1 MRNICVKATFFF
13 HHEMTLFSGRSVFH
27 TGIAGKRDQK
37 IILSFIFHFS
47 SKWSLHPSERK
58 IIDKYFP
65 LQQLMPF
72 NFETKLPEIQRF
84 YLYFF
89 SRHGLRPFFGSHA
102 RTSHVQIYVRT
113 HTCAHIQFKVVAHRT
128 RTRTFYK
135 FTFFFPQF
143 FHNVLTIFKGSC

>member
-1 MRNICVKATFFF
+1 MIVTIEK
-13 HHEMTLFSGRSVFH
+13 EPG
-27 TGIAGKRDQK
+27 
-37 IILSFIFHFS
+37 
-47 SKWSLHPSERK
+47 E
-58 IIDKYFP
+58 
-65 LQQLMPF
+65 
-72 NFETKLPEIQRF
+72 
-84 YLYFF
+84 YLN